1 MKINQ
6 RKSGT
11 ILSYI
16 QMIESTLIGLAYT
29 PVMLR
34 LMGQSEYGLNGT
46 ASGLTSF
53 LSLLSFGLSG
63 AYIKHVMAYRV
74 SGDKEGENRLNGIF
88 TVLYSFFSVLVVIAG
103 TILIFASDNIF
114 GNSLNEHELH
124 EIKWIMFLTIINYVI
139 TFIFNPV
146 MMFIQ
151 SHEKFW
157 FFRIV
162 AILINLVNPVVNI
175 VALTFFPYSITVSIS
190 TLLFQIITVIVYFI
204 YAYFKLN
211 MRFSF
216 RHLEFSVFK
225 SVFLF
230 SAFLFLNEITNL
242 ITNNTDRIVLSVA
255 SGTIAVAIYSVGTS
269 FTSFF
274 GSFST
279 SISGVFAPSIN
290 RIIAQSKVDNTD
302 PDPELNKLFLKV
314 GRLQFIVL
322 TLAVIGF
329 SSIGYPFIVLWAGE
343 EYSYSYW
350 IALLLMLTPYIPF
363 IQNTGLEIQRAK
375 NMHKTRSIVYFIVAL
390 FNIALTIPAAYHF
403 SRPPFTPGLGGIAAA
418 FATFISVILGQVVFM
433 NVFYQKKVGVDVINF
448 WKNILRMIPGMLIPL
463 AVGLLMSHFVYPD
476 SWIKIIIEGIIIV
489 VVYSVSVYL
498 FSMNRYERDLFTSP
512 IKNFFRKIFKSK
524 KVK

>member
-1 MKINQ
+1 M
-6 RKSGT
+6 
-11 ILSYI
+11 
-16 QMIESTLIGLAYT
+16 
-29 PVMLR
+29 
-34 LMGQSEYGLNGT
+34 
-46 ASGLTSF
+46 
-53 LSLLSFGLSG
+53 
-63 AYIKHVMAYRV
+63 
-74 SGDKEGENRLNGIF
+74 
-88 TVLYSFFSVLVVIAG
+88 
-103 TILIFASDNIF
+103 
-114 GNSLNEHELH
+114 
-124 EIKWIMFLTIINYVI
+124 
-139 TFIFNPV
+139 
-146 MMFIQ
+146 
-151 SHEKFW
+151 
-157 FFRIV
+157 
-162 AILINLVNPVVNI
+162 
-175 VALTFFPYSITVSIS
+175 
-190 TLLFQIITVIVYFI
+190 
-204 YAYFKLN
+204 
-211 MRFSF
+211 
-216 RHLEFSVFK
+216 
-225 SVFLF
+225 
-230 SAFLFLNEITNL
+230 
-242 ITNNTDRIVLSVA
+242 LSVA

-433 NVFYQKKVGVDVINF
+433 NVFYQK
-448 WKNILRMIPGMLIPL
+448 NIVSNLI
-463 AVGLLMSHFVYPD
+463 AFIAY
-476 SWIKIIIEGIIIV
+476 
-489 VVYSVSVYL
+489 
-498 FSMNRYERDLFTSP
+498 
-512 IKNFFRKIFKSK
+512 
-524 KVK
+524 